1 MVCIFGAPSWEDS
14 SLCGFVR
21 EARRIIRELHLPV
34 TAYEFQM
41 LLGVNDA
48 LRNRLVA
55 EGHPLRVYIPFGREW
70 YAYSVRRLRENPR
83 IAGYVLKA
91 MLSAKL

>member
-1 MVCIFGAPSWEDS
+1 M
-14 SLCGFVR
+14 
-21 EARRIIRELHLPV
+21 
-34 TAYEFQM
+34 
-41 LLGVNDA
+41 LGVSES
-48 LRNRLVA
+48 LRNRIRRD
-55 EGHPLRVYIPFGREW
+55 GHPIRIYIPFGSEW